1 MAVIRISKTKG
12 FTVMSNYHLR
22 DKNLSLKAKGLLSL
36 MLSLPDGWHY
46 TVRGLSSICKEGV
59 DSISS
64 GIRELDKCGY
74 VRRHQANINGKFQ
87 EIEYIIYETPQQN
100 ALDFAEED
108 SDFSSAPNT
117 SAMNDPT
124 PVAKDGNSSFS
135 GQAYMEIPHTEKPD
149 TENPYAENPY
159 SKNPYTESPHTVNSH
174 TVTPCT
180 EKPDAL
186 LNTKRKKTEK
196 IKTDKYNY
204 PSINQR
210 GADAPVSDPI
220 DAMDASQK
228 KFLEQLGAKQAA
240 DEFEQYRKIV
250 KDNIEF
256 DSLCLRHQFDR
267 ATLEG
272 MVELIV
278 EVVCSKEAYI
288 RIAGQDFPHEV
299 VKSRLLKLH
308 SSHIDYVLTCMSKN
322 TVKVNNMKAYLLT
335 ALFNSVTT
343 IDPYYQ
349 NWVLSD
355 NPQFAKP

>member
-100 ALDFAEED
+100 ALEPEEETLD
-108 SDFSSAPNT
+108 SPSVSDSSAGNIAR
-117 SAMNDPT
+117 SIT
-124 PVAKDGNSSFS
+124 PDNHSSFS
-135 GQAYMEIPHTEKPD
+135 SCEYTEIPY
-149 TENPYAENPY
+149 TENPYAEH
-159 SKNPYTESPHTVNSH
+159 PYTEHPYTENPHTVNTD
-174 TVTPCT
+174 TVMPNTVPPCT
-180 EKPDAL
+180 ENPSAL

-196 IKTDKYNY
+196 VKNDKTNY

-210 GADAPVSDPI
+210 GTAAPVPDAI
-220 DAMDASQK
+220 DVMDTSQK
-228 KFLEQLGAKQAA
+228 RFLEQLDAKQAA
-240 DEFEQYRKIV
+240 DEFDEYRELIKA
-250 KDNIEF
+250 NIEF
-256 DSLCLRHQFDR
+256 DSLCQCHRFDR

-278 EVVCSKEAYI
+278 EAVCSKEAYI
-288 RIAGQDFPHEV
+288 HIAGQDFPHEV
-299 VKSRLLKLH
+299 VKSRFLKLR
-308 SSHIDYVLTCMSKN
+308 SPHIDYVLTCLRRN
-322 TVKVNNMKAYLLT
+322 TTKISNIKAYLLT

-355 NPQFAKP
+355 NPQFAKL

>member
-1 MAVIRISKTKG
+1 MKDVKTKQG
-12 FTVMSNYHLR
+12 FSE
-22 DKNLSLKAKGLLSL
+22 
-36 MLSLPDGWHY
+36 PDYLGA
-46 TVRGLSSICKEGV
+46 TEM

-149 TENPYAENPY
+149 TEKPYAENPY

-180 EKPDAL
+180 EKSDAL

-228 KFLEQLGAKQAA
+228 
-240 DEFEQYRKIV
+240 
-250 KDNIEF
+250 
-256 DSLCLRHQFDR
+256 
-267 ATLEG
+267 
-272 MVELIV
+272 
-278 EVVCSKEAYI
+278 
-288 RIAGQDFPHEV
+288 
-299 VKSRLLKLH
+299 
-308 SSHIDYVLTCMSKN
+308 
-322 TVKVNNMKAYLLT
+322 
-335 ALFNSVTT
+335 
-343 IDPYYQ
+343 
-349 NWVLSD
+349 
-355 NPQFAKP
+355 